1 MYTAAGALHPGP
13 VGQAFLREG
22 VDPRGRIRISS
33 QATAVAYGNEVGDVS
48 PGATGDRTEP
58 AAVIPGELADLLER
72 PLYAHLATVRPDG
85 TPQVNPTWVRFDG
98 EYLWLT
104 ATTSRRKHRNW
115 QIQPAVALSITD
127 PDRPWRYLE
136 IRGKVELI
144 VPDPEGAE
152 FVRQAE
158 RYGMPQGPPADAPER
173 IAVAIRPLHTT
184 TQ

>member
-1 MYTAAGALHPGP
+1 MGKVIGAAASVTAGDTAAEPTGGS
-13 VGQAFLREG
+13 
-22 VDPRGRIRISS
+22 RGGR
-33 QATAVAYGNEVGDVS
+33 NEASGVS
-48 PGATGDRTEP
+48 PGAAGDRTEP
-58 AAVIPGELADLLER
+58 ATVIPAQLADLLER

-115 QIQPAVALSITD
+115 QVQPAVALSITD

-136 IRGKVELI
+136 IRGQVELI
-144 VPDPEGAE
+144 APDPEGAE
-152 FVRQAE
+152 FVRLAE
-158 RYGMPQGPPADAPER
+158 RYGMPQGPPADAAER